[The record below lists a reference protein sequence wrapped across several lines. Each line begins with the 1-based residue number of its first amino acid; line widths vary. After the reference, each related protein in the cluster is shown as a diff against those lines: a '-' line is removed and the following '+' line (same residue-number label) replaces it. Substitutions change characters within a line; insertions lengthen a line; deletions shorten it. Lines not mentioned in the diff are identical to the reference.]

1 MYICVWIVW
10 LTNCLNDTLKIGFD
24 RWINVECFLIFG
36 KRDCPI
42 FYLNLIKLNQAIIR
56 LIYSCTRFYSSY

>member
-36 KRDCPI
+36 KDGLSNI
-42 FYLNLIKLNQAIIR
+42 LFESNQIESSNHSANLFM
-56 LIYSCTRFYSSY
+56 YSVL